1 MGFDGYEI
9 HIGQTSGPDAMR
21 PFARIGHMPD
31 GAISGNGRV
40 MGTYLHGLF
49 ANGGFRQAFL
59 AQMGHA
65 SGGADYTRTVE
76 RTLNE
81 LAAHMEQHLDID
93 GLLAAAR
100 PIKA

>member
-1 MGFDGYEI
+1 
-9 HIGQTSGPDAMR
+9 
-21 PFARIGHMPD
+21 
-31 GAISGNGRV
+31 

-49 ANGGFRQAFL
+49 ANGAFRQAFL
-59 AQMGHA
+59 RQMGHK
-65 SGGADYTRTVE
+65 SGGADYTRTID

-81 LAAHMEQHLDID
+81 LAAHMEAHLDID